1 MRRPLR
7 GRIMIASGQQEI
19 NLTNRPPTALFRKR
33 GLLPCRKRGGGGTLD
48 SLEVGVTMLT
58 PAYHDG
64 MMHYLGEDLSRPRVE
79 FLFSYL
85 AGVHHRARKGA
96 LATIQGWDRD
106 D

>member
-1 MRRPLR
+1 
-7 GRIMIASGQQEI
+7 
-19 NLTNRPPTALFRKR
+19 
-33 GLLPCRKRGGGGTLD
+33 
-48 SLEVGVTMLT
+48 MLT

-79 FLFSYL
+79 FLFSYH

-96 LATIQGWDRD
+96 LATIEGWDRD

>member
-1 MRRPLR
+1 
-7 GRIMIASGQQEI
+7 MIASGQQEI

-64 MMHYLGEDLSRPRVE
+64 TKHYLAEDLSRPYIPRWRPP
-79 FLFSYL
+79 SCPRRR
-85 AGVHHRARKGA
+85 AGDNRRMGRLRGGGK
-96 LATIQGWDRD
+96 D
-106 D
+106 

>member
-1 MRRPLR
+1 M
-7 GRIMIASGQQEI
+7 
-19 NLTNRPPTALFRKR
+19 
-33 GLLPCRKRGGGGTLD
+33 LD
-48 SLEVGVTMLT
+48 SLEVGVTMLA
-58 PAYHDG
+58 PAYQDG

-96 LATIQGWDRD
+96 LATIEGWDRD